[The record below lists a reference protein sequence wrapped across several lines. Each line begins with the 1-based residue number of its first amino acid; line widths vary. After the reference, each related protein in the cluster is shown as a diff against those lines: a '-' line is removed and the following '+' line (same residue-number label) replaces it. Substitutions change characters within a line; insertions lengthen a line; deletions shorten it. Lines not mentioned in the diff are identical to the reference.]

1 MLRSRFR
8 CYFLVLIPWYSPTGD
23 TCRWLSC
30 RSVDPERGCISQAR
44 RFASGLLSRN
54 PACRHVKDLCGVG
67 ANIQGEGDVPLAPT
81 SIGGVRTTMKC
92 AIGSSFAVSMQNSLS
107 GEITAARC
115 FALAL
120 ALGGIRIFL
129 EAADYYH
136 RRI

>member
-1 MLRSRFR
+1 MILVDGYPVVAWTQNADVFLKHGVLRADCS
-8 CYFLVLIPWYSPTGD
+8 T
-23 TCRWLSC
+23 
-30 RSVDPERGCISQAR
+30 
-44 RFASGLLSRN
+44 
-54 PACRHVKDLCGVG
+54 CRHVKDLCGVG
-67 ANIQGEGDVPLAPT
+67 ANIQGEGNVPLAPT
-81 SIGGVRTTMKC
+81 SIGGIRTTMKC

-115 FALAL
+115 FAFAL